1 VLSYGAAL
9 APDVRLVWLPDY
21 DLRLAQLITGGAD
34 AWLNTP
40 RPPEEASGTSGMKA
54 AHNGVPSVSVR
65 DGWWWEGHVEGVTG
79 WAVGAAHREHPT
91 PREDADDADALYYVL
106 EHDVLPAWR
115 DAARWADIMRSTIAI
130 NASFFNTQ
138 RVLHEYVVRA
148 YHGEG
153 DA

>member
-1 VLSYGAAL
+1 M
-9 APDVRLVWLPDY
+9 PDY
-21 DLRLAQLITGGAD
+21 DLRLAQLITGGVD

-79 WAVGAAHREHPT
+79 WAVGAAHATPHAAEAPT
-91 PREDADDADALYYVL
+91 TRTPCTRCWSTS
-106 EHDVLPAWR
+106 PAR
-115 DAARWADIMRSTIAI
+115 LAGRARGGRTSCASTIAI

-148 YHGEG
+148 YHGED